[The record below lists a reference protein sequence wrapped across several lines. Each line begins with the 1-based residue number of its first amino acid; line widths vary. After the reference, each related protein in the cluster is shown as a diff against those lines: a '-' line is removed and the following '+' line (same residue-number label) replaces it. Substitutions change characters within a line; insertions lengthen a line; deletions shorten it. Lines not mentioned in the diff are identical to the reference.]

1 MVEVST
7 SILQVKKDEIITK
20 IYDLETAHTD
30 FFHIDV
36 MDGDFV
42 KNDTTNI
49 MREFC
54 EYIKQIT
61 SIPLDIH
68 LMVENPL
75 EYIQKLDNKNIK
87 YIIFHLEIQED
98 IKMLIQEIKAKG
110 YLPGIAIN
118 PETNIEKLIPYLNQI
133 DLILIMSV
141 KPGRGGQ
148 KFIPTTVDKI
158 AKLKKI
164 IQENKLNILIEVD
177 GGINDQTIKD
187 VKNIDIAVA
196 GSYII
201 KSPDYNKAIQQL
213 LNN

>member
-1 MVEVST
+1 MKIST
-7 SILQVKKDEIITK
+7 SILNVENRLECIKKLNNSTTNYI
-20 IYDLETAHTD
+20 
-30 FFHIDV
+30 HIDV
-36 MDGDFV
+36 MDGKFV
-42 KNDTTNI
+42 EDTQINTIEKITTLANTSD
-49 MREFC
+49 
-54 EYIKQIT
+54 KQ
-61 SIPLDIH
+61 LDIH

-75 EYIQKLDNKNIK
+75 EYIQKLDHKTIK
-87 YIIFHLEIQED
+87 YIIFHLEIQEN
-98 IKMLIQEIKAKG
+98 IEMLIQEIKAKG

>member
-1 MVEVST
+1 MKIST
-7 SILQVKKDEIITK
+7 SILNAENRLECIKKLNNSTTNYI
-20 IYDLETAHTD
+20 
-30 FFHIDV
+30 HIDV
-36 MDGDFV
+36 MDGKFV
-42 KNDTTNI
+42 EDTQINTIEKITTIANTSD
-49 MREFC
+49 
-54 EYIKQIT
+54 KQ
-61 SIPLDIH
+61 LDIH

-98 IKMLIQEIKAKG
+98 IEMLIQEIKAKG

>member
-1 MVEVST
+1 MKIST
-7 SILQVKKDEIITK
+7 SILNAENRLECIKKLNNSTTNYI
-20 IYDLETAHTD
+20 
-30 FFHIDV
+30 HIDV
-36 MDGDFV
+36 MDGKFV
-42 KNDTTNI
+42 EDTQINTIEKITTLANTSD
-49 MREFC
+49 
-54 EYIKQIT
+54 KQ
-61 SIPLDIH
+61 LDIH

-98 IKMLIQEIKAKG
+98 IEMLIQEIKAKG

-187 VKNIDIAVA
+187 VKNIVIAVA

-201 KSPDYNKAIQQL
+201 KSPDYNKAIKKL

>member
-1 MVEVST
+1 MKIST
-7 SILQVKKDEIITK
+7 SILNAENRLECIKKLNNSTTNYI
-20 IYDLETAHTD
+20 
-30 FFHIDV
+30 HIDV
-36 MDGDFV
+36 MDGKFV
-42 KNDTTNI
+42 EDTQINTIEKITTLANTSD
-49 MREFC
+49 
-54 EYIKQIT
+54 KQ
-61 SIPLDIH
+61 LDIH

-164 IQENKLNILIEVD
+164 LQENKLNILIEVD

>member
-1 MVEVST
+1 MKIST
-7 SILQVKKDEIITK
+7 SILNAENRLECIKKLNNSTTNYI
-20 IYDLETAHTD
+20 
-30 FFHIDV
+30 HIDV
-36 MDGDFV
+36 MDGKFV
-42 KNDTTNI
+42 EDTQINTIEKITTLANTSD
-49 MREFC
+49 
-54 EYIKQIT
+54 KQ
-61 SIPLDIH
+61 LDIH

-98 IKMLIQEIKAKG
+98 IEMLIQEIKAKG

>member
-1 MVEVST
+1 MKIST
-7 SILQVKKDEIITK
+7 SILNAENRLECIKKLNNSTTNYI
-20 IYDLETAHTD
+20 
-30 FFHIDV
+30 HIDV
-36 MDGDFV
+36 MDGKFV
-42 KNDTTNI
+42 EDTQINTIEKITTLANTSD
-49 MREFC
+49 
-54 EYIKQIT
+54 KQ
-61 SIPLDIH
+61 LDIH

>member
-1 MVEVST
+1 MKIST
-7 SILQVKKDEIITK
+7 SILNAENRLECIKKLNNSTTNYI
-20 IYDLETAHTD
+20 
-30 FFHIDV
+30 HIDV
-36 MDGDFV
+36 MDGKFV
-42 KNDTTNI
+42 EDTQINTIEKITTLANTSD
-49 MREFC
+49 
-54 EYIKQIT
+54 KQ
-61 SIPLDIH
+61 LDIH

-158 AKLKKI
+158 AKLKQI

-201 KSPDYNKAIQQL
+201 KSPDYNKAIKKL

>member
-1 MVEVST
+1 MKIST
-7 SILQVKKDEIITK
+7 SILNAENRLECIKKLNNSTTNYI
-20 IYDLETAHTD
+20 
-30 FFHIDV
+30 HIDV
-36 MDGDFV
+36 MDGKFV
-42 KNDTTNI
+42 EDTQINTIEKITTLANTSD
-49 MREFC
+49 
-54 EYIKQIT
+54 KQ
-61 SIPLDIH
+61 LDIH

-98 IKMLIQEIKAKG
+98 IEMLIQEIKAKG

-158 AKLKKI
+158 AKLKQI

-177 GGINDQTIKD
+177 GGINAQTIKD

-201 KSPDYNKAIQQL
+201 KSSDYNKAIQQL

>member
-1 MVEVST
+1 
-7 SILQVKKDEIITK
+7 
-20 IYDLETAHTD
+20 
-30 FFHIDV
+30 
-36 MDGDFV
+36 
-42 KNDTTNI
+42 
-49 MREFC
+49 
-54 EYIKQIT
+54 
-61 SIPLDIH
+61 
-68 LMVENPL
+68 
-75 EYIQKLDNKNIK
+75 
-87 YIIFHLEIQED
+87 
-98 IKMLIQEIKAKG
+98 
-110 YLPGIAIN
+110 
-118 PETNIEKLIPYLNQI
+118 
-133 DLILIMSV
+133 MSV

-201 KSPDYNKAIQQL
+201 KSPDYNKAIKKL

>member
-1 MVEVST
+1 MKIST
-7 SILQVKKDEIITK
+7 SILNAENRLECIKKLNNSTTNYI
-20 IYDLETAHTD
+20 
-30 FFHIDV
+30 HIDV
-36 MDGDFV
+36 MDGKFV
-42 KNDTTNI
+42 EDTQINTIEKITTLANTSD
-49 MREFC
+49 
-54 EYIKQIT
+54 KQ
-61 SIPLDIH
+61 LDIH

-98 IKMLIQEIKAKG
+98 IEMLIQEIKAKG

-201 KSPDYNKAIQQL
+201 KSPDYNKAIKKL

>member
-1 MVEVST
+1 MKIST
-7 SILQVKKDEIITK
+7 SILNAENRLECIKKLNNSTTNYI
-20 IYDLETAHTD
+20 
-30 FFHIDV
+30 HIDV
-36 MDGDFV
+36 MDGKFV
-42 KNDTTNI
+42 EDTQINTIEKITTLANTSD
-49 MREFC
+49 
-54 EYIKQIT
+54 KQ
-61 SIPLDIH
+61 LDIH

-98 IKMLIQEIKAKG
+98 IEMLIQEIKAKG

-148 KFIPTTVDKI
+148 KFIPTTIDKI

>member
-1 MVEVST
+1 MKIST
-7 SILQVKKDEIITK
+7 SILNAENRLECIKKLNNSTTNYI
-20 IYDLETAHTD
+20 
-30 FFHIDV
+30 HIDV
-36 MDGDFV
+36 MDGKFV
-42 KNDTTNI
+42 EDTQINTIEKITTLANTSD
-49 MREFC
+49 
-54 EYIKQIT
+54 KQ
-61 SIPLDIH
+61 LDIH

-98 IKMLIQEIKAKG
+98 IEMLIQEIKAKG

-177 GGINDQTIKD
+177 GGINNQTIKD

-201 KSPDYNKAIQQL
+201 KSPDYNKAIKKL

>member
-1 MVEVST
+1 MKIST
-7 SILQVKKDEIITK
+7 SILNAENRLECIKKLNNSTTNYI
-20 IYDLETAHTD
+20 
-30 FFHIDV
+30 HIDV
-36 MDGDFV
+36 MDGKFV
-42 KNDTTNI
+42 EDTKINTIEKITTLANTSD
-49 MREFC
+49 
-54 EYIKQIT
+54 KQ
-61 SIPLDIH
+61 LDIH

-98 IKMLIQEIKAKG
+98 IEMLIQEIKAKG

>member
-1 MVEVST
+1 MKIST
-7 SILQVKKDEIITK
+7 SILNAENRLECIKKLNNSTTNYI
-20 IYDLETAHTD
+20 
-30 FFHIDV
+30 HIDV
-36 MDGDFV
+36 MDGKFV
-42 KNDTTNI
+42 EDTQINTIEKITTLANASD
-49 MREFC
+49 
-54 EYIKQIT
+54 KQ
-61 SIPLDIH
+61 LDIH

-98 IKMLIQEIKAKG
+98 IEKLIQEIKAKG

-141 KPGRGGQ
+141 RPGRGGQ

-158 AKLKKI
+158 AKLKQI

-177 GGINDQTIKD
+177 GGINAQTIKN

-201 KSPDYNKAIQQL
+201 KSSDYNKAIQQL

>member
-1 MVEVST
+1 MKIST
-7 SILQVKKDEIITK
+7 SILNAENRLECIKKLNNSTTNYI
-20 IYDLETAHTD
+20 
-30 FFHIDV
+30 HIDV
-36 MDGDFV
+36 MDGKFV
-42 KNDTTNI
+42 EDTQINTIEKITTLANTSD
-49 MREFC
+49 
-54 EYIKQIT
+54 KQ
-61 SIPLDIH
+61 LDIH

-98 IKMLIQEIKAKG
+98 IEMLIHEIKAKG

-201 KSPDYNKAIQQL
+201 KSPDYNKAIKKL

>member
-1 MVEVST
+1 MKIST
-7 SILQVKKDEIITK
+7 SILNAENRLECIKKLNNSTTNYI
-20 IYDLETAHTD
+20 
-30 FFHIDV
+30 HIDV
-36 MDGDFV
+36 MDGKFV
-42 KNDTTNI
+42 EDTQINTIEKITTLANTSD
-49 MREFC
+49 
-54 EYIKQIT
+54 KQ
-61 SIPLDIH
+61 LDIH

-98 IKMLIQEIKAKG
+98 IEMLIQEIKAKG

-201 KSPDYNKAIQQL
+201 KSPDYNKDIQQL

>member
-1 MVEVST
+1 MKIST
-7 SILQVKKDEIITK
+7 SILNAENRLECIKKLNNSTTNYI
-20 IYDLETAHTD
+20 
-30 FFHIDV
+30 HIDV
-36 MDGDFV
+36 MDGKFV
-42 KNDTTNI
+42 EDTQINTIEKITTLANTSD
-49 MREFC
+49 
-54 EYIKQIT
+54 KQ
-61 SIPLDIH
+61 LDIH

-87 YIIFHLEIQED
+87 YIIFHLEIQEN
-98 IKMLIQEIKAKG
+98 IEMLIQEIKAKG

>member
-1 MVEVST
+1 MKIST
-7 SILQVKKDEIITK
+7 SILNAENRLECIKKLNNSTTNYI
-20 IYDLETAHTD
+20 
-30 FFHIDV
+30 HIDV
-36 MDGDFV
+36 MDGKFV
-42 KNDTTNI
+42 EDTQINTIEKITTLANTSD
-49 MREFC
+49 
-54 EYIKQIT
+54 KQ
-61 SIPLDIH
+61 LDIH

-87 YIIFHLEIQED
+87 YIIFHLEIQEN
-98 IKMLIQEIKAKG
+98 IEMLIQEIKAKG

-164 IQENKLNILIEVD
+164 LQENKLNILIEVD